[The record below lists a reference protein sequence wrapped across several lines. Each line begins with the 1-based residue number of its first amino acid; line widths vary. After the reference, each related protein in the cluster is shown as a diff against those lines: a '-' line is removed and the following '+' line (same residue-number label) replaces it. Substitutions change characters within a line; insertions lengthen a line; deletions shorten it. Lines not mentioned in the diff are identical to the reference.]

1 MHKVIPVAGP
11 SITEKEI
18 AYVTDAVRNGWFENA
33 NNYILKFEESL
44 KAYLGKK
51 FAISL
56 PSCTSAIHLSLL
68 ALGIGPGDEVIVPDI
83 TWIASSAP
91 ITYVGATPIFADIDL
106 NTWCL
111 SKQTVKPLITKKTK
125 AIIAV
130 NLYGNMPEYDE
141 LLSLNIPIIE
151 DAAESIGSQY
161 KKKLSGVFG
170 ITSCFSFHGS
180 KTLTAGEGGALVTD
194 DENIYKRCMILRD
207 HGRFPGDILFQ
218 NHEVAYKYKMSNLQ
232 AALVLAQLERINELI
247 TKKKQ
252 IFKWYQDAFIEFR
265 FLNLNP
271 DQLFVNNSYWM
282 TTAIFSDEIGLKK
295 FDIVKF
301 LSLYNISTRPFFE
314 PLSSLKAY
322 EDYKDTRRAKEENIV
337 SYNISQRGINLPSGA
352 NIEIKDIEQ
361 VKNAINFIIKS

>member
-1 MHKVIPVAGP
+1 
-11 SITEKEI
+11 
-18 AYVTDAVRNGWFENA
+18 
-33 NNYILKFEESL
+33 
-44 KAYLGKK
+44 
-51 FAISL
+51 
-56 PSCTSAIHLSLL
+56 
-68 ALGIGPGDEVIVPDI
+68 
-83 TWIASSAP
+83 
-91 ITYVGATPIFADIDL
+91 
-106 NTWCL
+106 
-111 SKQTVKPLITKKTK
+111 
-125 AIIAV
+125 
-130 NLYGNMPEYDE
+130 
-141 LLSLNIPIIE
+141 
-151 DAAESIGSQY
+151 
-161 KKKLSGVFG
+161 
-170 ITSCFSFHGS
+170 
-180 KTLTAGEGGALVTD
+180 
-194 DENIYKRCMILRD
+194 MILRD

-271 DQLFVNNSYWM
+271 DQLFVNNSYLM